1 MDTKRDFYMIR
12 FHNTGET
19 PQYDMKCC
27 FRSEIKRLL
36 KNFVKNISLFL
47 LLNLL
52 ILFNFLRSGGGPLA

>member
-27 FRSEIKRLL
+27 FRSEIKKIASGLRE
-36 KNFVKNISLFL
+36 KYQFVFVAKLVNSI
-47 LLNLL
+47 
-52 ILFNFLRSGGGPLA
+52 